1 MLEFVK
7 GDFFD
12 FDADIRVNTVN
23 CVGVMG
29 AGVALAFKNKY
40 PEMFKEYVRQCKG
53 NGIAPGKPSVWKQ
66 GDMFSKGIE
75 IINFPTK
82 DHWRNPSKYEYI
94 ENGLIWLSDYLKNKE
109 GLTITLPALGCG
121 HGGLDWKNVKRL
133 ILKYLE
139 ETKNHILVFEPESS
153 KKAGREKSITP
164 KRLVELEALGVN
176 IIRKNEKSYPV
187 GLMRY
192 TEKDLWV
199 LGSIIREFDVALISS
214 TKPNE
219 QEKMVVLELIDYCK
233 INCLSI
239 LFGGS
244 AFDKKMSIHAM
255 KQGIK
260 TGVFLPNGISHS
272 AERMREKGVK
282 EDISILSIGDPFKS
296 FDKKDY
302 MPSVMSRMFICKS
315 VVFTTD
321 RLKWLEKQRDV
332 ILNNGVNLYFIKY
345 ETLREEDYFAAIGI
359 NAKPMKP
366 FDGERISEITF

>member
-7 GDFFD
+7 GNFFD

-40 PEMFKEYVRQCKG
+40 PEMFKEYVRQCKA
-53 NGIAPGKPSVWKQ
+53 NEISPGKPSVWKKE
-66 GDMFSKGIE
+66 DMFSKGVE

-82 DHWRNPSKYEYI
+82 DHWRNPSEYEYI
-94 ENGLIWLSDYLKNKE
+94 ESGLIWLSDYLRNKE

-121 HGGLDWKNVKRL
+121 HGGLDWNNVKQL
-133 ILKYLE
+133 ILKYLTD
-139 ETKNHILVFEPESS
+139 TKNNILVFEPESS
-153 KKAGREKSITP
+153 KNAGRETVITP
-164 KRLVELEALGVN
+164 NKLANLEALGVS
-176 IIRKNEKSYPV
+176 IIRKNETSYPV

-199 LGSIIREFDVALISS
+199 LGKVIREFDISLISS

-219 QEKMVVLELIDYCK
+219 QEKMVVLELIEYCK
-233 INCLSI
+233 DNCLSI

-244 AFDKKMSIHAM
+244 AFDKKMALHSIR
-255 KQGIK
+255 QGVEAGI
-260 TGVFLPNGISHS
+260 FLPNGISHS
-272 AERMREKGVK
+272 AVKMRDKGVT
-282 EDISILSIGDPFKS
+282 ENISILSIGDPFKS

-302 MPSVMSRMFICKS
+302 MPSVMGRMFICKS
-315 VVFTTD
+315 VVFTTE
-321 RLKWLEKQRDV
+321 RLKWLEKQKAT
-332 ILNNGVNLYFIKY
+332 IINGGLNLYFMQY
-345 ETLREEDYFAAIGI
+345 DNLQDEDYFAAINI

-366 FDGERISEITF
+366 FDGERILEITF